1 MRIKLLV
8 VTHGEFGLQLYNAA
22 RDIMGKVED
31 VEVYGIYRTQD
42 VQQIK
47 DDLKNL
53 IDIFLKDSAVLILT
67 DMLGG
72 TPTNMVL
79 EFLNNNKVEVIT
91 GINLP
96 MFIVALNKKKQVEDV
111 KKFTEIVCEETKKS
125 IVNCRNAIM

>member
-1 MRIKLLV
+1 MGIKLLV
-8 VTHGEFGLQLYNAA
+8 ITHGEFGLQLYNAA

-31 VEVYGIYRTQD
+31 VEVYGIYRTQS

>member
-8 VTHGEFGLQLYNAA
+8 ITHGEFGLQLYNAA

-31 VEVYGIYRTQD
+31 VEVYGIYRTQS

>member
-1 MRIKLLV
+1 MGIKLLV
-8 VTHGEFGLQLYNAA
+8 ITHGELGLQLYNAA

-31 VEVYGIYRTQD
+31 VEVYGIYRTQS

-72 TPTNMVL
+72 SPTNMVL

-96 MFIVALNKKKQVEDV
+96 MFIVALDKKKQVEDV
-111 KKFTEIVCEETKKS
+111 KKLTEIVCEETKKS